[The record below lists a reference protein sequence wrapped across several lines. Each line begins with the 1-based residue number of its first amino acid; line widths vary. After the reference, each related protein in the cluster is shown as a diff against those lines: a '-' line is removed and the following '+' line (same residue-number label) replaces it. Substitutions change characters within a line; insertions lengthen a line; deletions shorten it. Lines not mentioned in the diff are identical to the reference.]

1 MELQS
6 SFLTHKVPLWLI
18 MEWRIATSS
27 KQNIVQKDIH
37 FDIFFY
43 LLWFFFSFLL
53 FFFFPFSYPCWFIT
67 FNFYFILMV
76 FFITLK
82 AFITLRFVKIS
93 RLLRTCN
100 SSKIYTKTIT
110 LSDVIFPLIYNYQ
123 FKEHFL
129 IITKFIALSRAFN
142 VMNNNYL
149 TLTITSVM
157 IAYEITEK
165 NNKHGNKR
173 NFRDKGI
180 YTKI

>member
-1 MELQS
+1 M
-6 SFLTHKVPLWLI
+6 
-18 MEWRIATSS
+18 
-27 KQNIVQKDIH
+27 
-37 FDIFFY
+37 
-43 LLWFFFSFLL
+43 
-53 FFFFPFSYPCWFIT
+53 
-67 FNFYFILMV
+67 
-76 FFITLK
+76 
-82 AFITLRFVKIS
+82 
-93 RLLRTCN
+93 
-100 SSKIYTKTIT
+100 
-110 LSDVIFPLIYNYQ
+110 IFPLIYNYQ